1 MPPRVLSSS
10 AADSVVS
17 SALARGVG
25 GGVNAAITPG
35 DKFFVSARMVLNRG
49 ELNAVASS
57 RTLTA
62 KFNGITRNVSRVGVA
77 MLRRLWTPWKTGAS
91 RSSWVIDRVGERG
104 APGSLAT
111 RLVIR
116 NPTPWTKYV
125 HKAGTPRSR
134 KLYKQV
140 VPVVVDRMKAEL
152 TKDLTRPDFARL
164 LKAQMVST
172 AFSTPTG
179 RRR

>member
-1 MPPRVLSSS
+1 MARVLGAS
-10 AADSVVS
+10 AADSIVT
-17 SALARGVG
+17 AAIRRGVG
-25 GGVNAAITPG
+25 GDVNAAITPG
-35 DKFFVSARMVLNRG
+35 DRFFVSARMVLSRG
-49 ELNAVASS
+49 ELDAVASS

-62 KFNGITRNVSRVGVA
+62 KFNGITRNISRAGVA
-77 MLRRLWTPWKTGAS
+77 MLRRLWTPWRTGAS
-91 RSSWVIDRVGERG
+91 RSSWRIDRVGERG

-111 RLVIR
+111 RLVIT

-125 HKAGTPRSR
+125 HVAGTPRSR

-140 VPVVVDRMKAEL
+140 VPAVVDRMRAEL
-152 TKDLTRPDFARL
+152 ARDLTQPGFTRA

-172 AFSTPTG
+172 AFGTPAAG